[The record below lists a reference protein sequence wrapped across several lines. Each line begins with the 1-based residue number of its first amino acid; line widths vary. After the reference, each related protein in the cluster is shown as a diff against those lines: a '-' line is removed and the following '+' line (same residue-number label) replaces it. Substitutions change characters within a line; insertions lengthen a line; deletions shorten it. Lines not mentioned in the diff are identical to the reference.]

1 MPTGIFLI
9 KWDEIIGG
17 TVYMRYP
24 EDLEIPD
31 PIVQQITISHNFT
44 ESHIITEER
53 DWNSVSYYNENKE
66 MIIVL
71 VLRPSSL
78 DDGNDYIDFLEDFNK
93 ELDKDF
99 KEDMLKIRLEAMF
112 SSSLE
117 VFQTTDEVLFKLSN
131 EVALLRTKE
140 YDIEE
145 RFKKVQNSDH
155 LNVKSKILFL
165 LAINDGL
172 SLEEI
177 KNSVK
182 TSTKW
187 LKSVLETLVKNK
199 VVGYDSNQDVYFIN
213 I

>member
-9 KWDEIIGG
+9 KWDEVIGG

-44 ESHIITEER
+44 ESYIITKEKQ
-53 DWNSVSYYNENKE
+53 WNSVSYYNENKE

-71 VLRPSSL
+71 ILGIY
-78 DDGNDYIDFLEDFNK
+78 DDGKDYLELLEDFNK
-93 ELDKDF
+93 ELDKEI
-99 KEDMLKIRLEAMF
+99 KEHMLKIRLETMF

-117 VFQTTDEVLFKLSN
+117 AFRTTDAVITKLSN
-131 EVALLRTKE
+131 EVAFLRTKE
-140 YDIEE
+140 YDFEE
-145 RFKKVQNSDH
+145 RFKKIQNSDH
-155 LNVKSKILFL
+155 LHVKSKILFL

-177 KNSVK
+177 KNSVN

-187 LKSVLETLVKNK
+187 LKSVLETLVKNE
-199 VVGYDSNQDVYFIN
+199 VVGYSSNQDIYYVN
-213 I
+213 L

>member
-1 MPTGIFLI
+1 MPAGIFLI
-9 KWDEIIGG
+9 KWDEVIGG
-17 TVYMRYP
+17 TIYMRYP
-24 EDLEIPD
+24 ENLEIPD

-44 ESHIITEER
+44 ESHIITEEKH
-53 DWNSVSYYNENKE
+53 WNSVSYYNENKE

-78 DDGNDYIDFLEDFNK
+78 DDGNDYIEFLEDFNK

-99 KEDMLKIRLEAMF
+99 KEDMLKIRLGVMF

-117 VFQTTDEVLFKLSN
+117 VPQTTDEVLFKLSN
-131 EVALLRTKE
+131 EVALLRTIE
-140 YDIEE
+140 YDIKE

-187 LKSVLETLVKNK
+187 LETVLETLVKNK
-199 VVGYDSNQDVYFIN
+199 VVGYNSNRDVYYIN
-213 I
+213 L

>member
-9 KWDEIIGG
+9 KWDEVIGG

-44 ESHIITEER
+44 ESHIITEEK

-71 VLRPSSL
+71 VLKPSSL
-78 DDGNDYIDFLEDFNK
+78 DDGNDYIELLEDFNK
-93 ELDKDF
+93 ELDKELN
-99 KEDMLKIRLEAMF
+99 EDTLKIRLETMF
-112 SSSLE
+112 SASLE
-117 VFQTTDEVLFKLSN
+117 AFQTTDAVIYKLSN

-155 LNVKSKILFL
+155 LPVKSKILFI
-165 LAINDGL
+165 LAVNDGL
-172 SLEEI
+172 SFEKI
-177 KNSVK
+177 KNSVN
-182 TSTKW
+182 TSNKW
-187 LKSVLETLVKNK
+187 LKSVLETLVKTK
-199 VVGYDSNQDVYFIN
+199 VIGYNSNQDLYYIK

>member
-9 KWDEIIGG
+9 KWDEVIGG
-17 TVYMRYP
+17 TIYMRYP

-44 ESHIITEER
+44 ESHIITEEKQ
-53 DWNSVSYYNENKE
+53 WNSVSYYNENKE
-66 MIIVL
+66 MIVVL

-78 DDGNDYIDFLEDFNK
+78 DDGNDYLELLEDFSK
-93 ELDKDF
+93 ELDKEL
-99 KEDMLKIRLEAMF
+99 KEDVLKSRLETMF
-112 SSSLE
+112 RSSLE
-117 VFQTTDEVLFKLSN
+117 AFQTTDAVITKLSN

-155 LNVKSKILFL
+155 LSVKSRILFL
-165 LAINDGL
+165 LAVNDGL
-172 SLEEI
+172 SFEKL
-177 KNSVK
+177 KNSVD
-182 TSTKW
+182 TSNKW
-187 LKSVLETLVKNK
+187 LKSVLETLVKNN
-199 VVGYDSNQDVYFIN
+199 VVGYNSNQDLYYIK

>member
-44 ESHIITEER
+44 ESYIITKEKQ
-53 DWNSVSYYNENKE
+53 WNSVSYYNENKE

-71 VLRPSSL
+71 ILGIY
-78 DDGNDYIDFLEDFNK
+78 DDGKDYLELLEDFHK
-93 ELDKDF
+93 ELDKEF
-99 KEDMLKIRLEAMF
+99 KEDMLKIRLETMF

-117 VFQTTDEVLFKLSN
+117 AFRTTDAVITKLSN
-131 EVALLRTKE
+131 EVAFLRTKE
-140 YDIEE
+140 YDFEE
-145 RFKKVQNSDH
+145 RFKKIQNSDH
-155 LNVKSKILFL
+155 LHVKSKILFL

-177 KNSVK
+177 KDSVN
-182 TSTKW
+182 TSSKW

-199 VVGYDSNQDVYFIN
+199 IVGYSSNQDVYYIN
-213 I
+213 L

>member
-9 KWDEIIGG
+9 KWDEVIGG
-17 TVYMRYP
+17 TIYMRYP

-44 ESHIITEER
+44 ESYIITKEKQ
-53 DWNSVSYYNENKE
+53 WNSVSYYNENKE

-71 VLRPSSL
+71 ILGIY
-78 DDGNDYIDFLEDFNK
+78 DDGKDYLELLEDFNK
-93 ELDKDF
+93 ELDKEF
-99 KEDMLKIRLEAMF
+99 KEDMLKIRLETMF

-117 VFQTTDEVLFKLSN
+117 AFRTTDAVITKLSN
-131 EVALLRTKE
+131 EVAFLRTKE
-140 YDIEE
+140 YDFEE
-145 RFKKVQNSDH
+145 RFKKIQHSDH
-155 LNVKSKILFL
+155 LHVKSKILFL

-177 KNSVK
+177 KNSVN

-187 LKSVLETLVKNK
+187 LKSVLNTLFKNK
-199 VVGYDSNQDVYFIN
+199 VVGYNSNQDVYYIN
-213 I
+213 L

>member
-9 KWDEIIGG
+9 KWDEVIGG
-17 TVYMRYP
+17 TIYMRYP
-24 EDLEIPD
+24 ENLEIPD

-44 ESHIITEER
+44 ESHIITEEKH
-53 DWNSVSYYNENKE
+53 WNSVSYYNENKE

-78 DDGNDYIDFLEDFNK
+78 DDGNDYIEFLEDFNK
-93 ELDKDF
+93 ELDKE
-99 KEDMLKIRLEAMF
+99 EDMLKIRLGAMF
-112 SSSLE
+112 SYSLE
-117 VFQTTDEVLFKLSN
+117 VPQTTDEVLFKLSN
-131 EVALLRTKE
+131 EVAFLRTKE
-140 YDIEE
+140 YDIKE
-145 RFKKVQNSDH
+145 RFKKIQNSDH
-155 LNVKSKILFL
+155 LHVKSKILFL

-177 KNSVK
+177 KNSVN

-199 VVGYDSNQDVYFIN
+199 VVGYNSNQDVYYIN
-213 I
+213 L

>member
-44 ESHIITEER
+44 ESYIITKEKQ
-53 DWNSVSYYNENKE
+53 WNSVSYYNENKE

-71 VLRPSSL
+71 ILGIY
-78 DDGNDYIDFLEDFNK
+78 DDGKDYLELLEDFNK
-93 ELDKDF
+93 ELDKEF
-99 KEDMLKIRLEAMF
+99 KEDMLKIRLETMF
-112 SSSLE
+112 ISSLE
-117 VFQTTDEVLFKLSN
+117 AFRTTDAVITKLSN
-131 EVALLRTKE
+131 EVAFLRTKE
-140 YDIEE
+140 YDFEE
-145 RFKKVQNSDH
+145 RFKKIQNSDH
-155 LNVKSKILFL
+155 LHVKSKILFL

-177 KNSVK
+177 KNSVN
-182 TSTKW
+182 TSSKW
-187 LKSVLETLVKNK
+187 LKGVLETLVKNR
-199 VVGYDSNQDVYFIN
+199 VVGYNSNQDVYYIN
-213 I
+213 L

>member
-44 ESHIITEER
+44 ESYIITKEKQ
-53 DWNSVSYYNENKE
+53 WNSVSYYNENKE

-71 VLRPSSL
+71 ILGIY
-78 DDGNDYIDFLEDFNK
+78 DDGKDYLELLEDFNK
-93 ELDKDF
+93 ELDKEF
-99 KEDMLKIRLEAMF
+99 KEDMLKIRLETMF
-112 SSSLE
+112 TSSLE
-117 VFQTTDEVLFKLSN
+117 AFRTTDAVITKLSN
-131 EVALLRTKE
+131 EVAFLRTKE
-140 YDIEE
+140 YDFEE
-145 RFKKVQNSDH
+145 RFKKIQNSDH
-155 LNVKSKILFL
+155 LHVKSKILFL

-177 KNSVK
+177 KNSVN

-199 VVGYDSNQDVYFIN
+199 VVGYNSNQDVYYVN
-213 I
+213 L

>member
-1 MPTGIFLI
+1 MPMGIFLI
-9 KWDEIIGG
+9 KWDEVIGG
-17 TVYMRYP
+17 TIYMRHP

-44 ESHIITEER
+44 ESHIITEEKQ
-53 DWNSVSYYNENKE
+53 WNSVSYYNEKKE

-71 VLRPSSL
+71 VLKPSSL
-78 DDGNDYIDFLEDFNK
+78 DDGNDYLELLEDFNK
-93 ELDKDF
+93 EIDKEL
-99 KEDMLKIRLEAMF
+99 KEETLRSQLETMF
-112 SSSLE
+112 RSSLE
-117 VFQTTDEVLFKLSN
+117 AFQTTDAVITKLSN

-145 RFKKVQNSDH
+145 RFKKIQNSNH
-155 LNVKSKILFL
+155 LPVKSKIMFL
-165 LAINDGL
+165 LAVNDGL
-172 SLEEI
+172 SFEVI
-177 KNSVK
+177 KNSVN

-199 VVGYDSNQDVYFIN
+199 IVGYNSNQDVYFIN

>member
-44 ESHIITEER
+44 ESYIITKEKQ
-53 DWNSVSYYNENKE
+53 WNSVSYYNENKE

-71 VLRPSSL
+71 ILGIY
-78 DDGNDYIDFLEDFNK
+78 DDGKDYLELLEDFNN
-93 ELDKDF
+93 ELDKEF
-99 KEDMLKIRLEAMF
+99 KEGMLKIRLESMF

-117 VFQTTDEVLFKLSN
+117 AFRTTDAVITKLSN
-131 EVALLRTKE
+131 EVAFLRTKE
-140 YDIEE
+140 YDFEE
-145 RFKKVQNSDH
+145 RFKKIQHSDH
-155 LNVKSKILFL
+155 LHVKSKILFL

-177 KNSVK
+177 KNSVN

-187 LKSVLETLVKNK
+187 LKSVLETLAKNK
-199 VVGYDSNQDVYFIN
+199 VVGYNSNQDVYYIN
-213 I
+213 L

>member
-9 KWDEIIGG
+9 KWDEVIGG
-17 TVYMRYP
+17 TIYMRYP
-24 EDLEIPD
+24 EELEIPD

-44 ESHIITEER
+44 ESHIITEEK

-71 VLRPSSL
+71 VLKPSSL
-78 DDGNDYIDFLEDFNK
+78 DDGNDYIELLADFNK
-93 ELDKDF
+93 ELDKEF
-99 KEDMLKIRLEAMF
+99 NEDMLKIRLKTMF
-112 SSSLE
+112 SASLE
-117 VFQTTDEVLFKLSN
+117 AFQTTDAVIFKLSN

-145 RFKKVQNSDH
+145 RFKKIQNSDH
-155 LNVKSKILFL
+155 LSVKSKILFL

-172 SLEEI
+172 SFEKI
-177 KNSVK
+177 KNSVN
-182 TSTKW
+182 TSNKW
-187 LKSVLETLVKNK
+187 LKSVLETLVKTQ
-199 VVGYDSNQDVYFIN
+199 VVGYNSNQNLYYIK

>member
-9 KWDEIIGG
+9 KWDEVIGG
-17 TVYMRYP
+17 TIYMRYP
-24 EDLEIPD
+24 DNLEIPD
-31 PIVQQITISHNFT
+31 PIVQQLTISHNFT
-44 ESHIITEER
+44 ESYIITKEKQ
-53 DWNSVSYYNENKE
+53 WNSVSYYNENKE

-71 VLRPSSL
+71 ILGIY
-78 DDGNDYIDFLEDFNK
+78 DDGKDYLDLLEGFNK
-93 ELDKDF
+93 ELDKEF
-99 KEDMLKIRLEAMF
+99 KEDMLKIRLETMF
-112 SSSLE
+112 RSSLE
-117 VFQTTDEVLFKLSN
+117 AFRTTDEVITKISN
-131 EVALLRTKE
+131 EVAFLRTKE

-145 RFKKVQNSDH
+145 RFKIIQNSDH
-155 LNVKSKILFL
+155 LHVKSKILFL

-187 LKSVLETLVKNK
+187 LRSVLKTLITNNI
-199 VVGYDSNQDVYFIN
+199 VGYSSNQDIYFIK

>member
-44 ESHIITEER
+44 ESYIITKEKQ
-53 DWNSVSYYNENKE
+53 WNSVSYYNENKE

-71 VLRPSSL
+71 ILGIY
-78 DDGNDYIDFLEDFNK
+78 DDGKDYLELLEDFNK
-93 ELDKDF
+93 ELDKEF
-99 KEDMLKIRLEAMF
+99 KVDMLKIRLETMF

-117 VFQTTDEVLFKLSN
+117 AFRTTDAVITKLSN
-131 EVALLRTKE
+131 EVAFLRTKE
-140 YDIEE
+140 YDFEE
-145 RFKKVQNSDH
+145 RFKKIQNSDH
-155 LNVKSKILFL
+155 LHVKSKILFL

-177 KNSVK
+177 KNSVN

-199 VVGYDSNQDVYFIN
+199 VVGYNSNQDVYYVN
-213 I
+213 L

>member
-9 KWDEIIGG
+9 KWDEVIGG
-17 TVYMRYP
+17 TIYMRHP
-24 EDLEIPD
+24 DNLEIPD
-31 PIVQQITISHNFT
+31 PIVQQLTISHNFT
-44 ESHIITEER
+44 ESHIITEEKR
-53 DWNSVSYYNENKE
+53 WNSISYYNEKKE

-78 DDGNDYIDFLEDFNK
+78 DDGNDYLELLEDFNK
-93 ELDKDF
+93 EIDKEL
-99 KEDMLKIRLEAMF
+99 KEETLRSQLETMF
-112 SSSLE
+112 RSSLE
-117 VFQTTDEVLFKLSN
+117 AFQTTDAVITKLSN

-145 RFKKVQNSDH
+145 RFKKIQNSNH
-155 LNVKSKILFL
+155 LPVKSKIMFL
-165 LAINDGL
+165 LAVNDGL
-172 SLEEI
+172 SFEVI
-177 KNSVK
+177 KNSVN

-199 VVGYDSNQDVYFIN
+199 VVGYNSNQDVYFIN